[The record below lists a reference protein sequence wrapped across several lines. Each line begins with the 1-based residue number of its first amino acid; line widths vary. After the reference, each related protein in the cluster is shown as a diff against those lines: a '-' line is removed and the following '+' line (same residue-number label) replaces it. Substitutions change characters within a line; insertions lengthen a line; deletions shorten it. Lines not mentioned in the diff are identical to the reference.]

1 MDFKS
6 SERQLDTP
14 VCTVTYTDKHLSTT
28 GGITIPIQDLVPPTA
43 FYCLY
48 VLVLL
53 VIREDIK

>member
-6 SERQLDTP
+6 LQRQLDIT

-48 VLVLL
+48 VLL
-53 VIREDIK
+53 VIRKDIK